1 MKFNIAVCD
10 DEVIQVDL
18 VEKLIAEAVE
28 SRNIKVDILKFLCG
42 EDLITYCNSNE
53 LHIIFLDMEMTG
65 LDGIES
71 ARKIRE
77 KNNNVIIIFV
87 TGYKDYVFDVFEV
100 NTFRYILKP
109 VKREQFQKAL
119 FDAIQIIENL
129 KAPSKEEEFLVI
141 NKNKEK
147 IIIAYNSI
155 NYFEKYKNKVMV
167 MADNQDIEFYG
178 TFSELNMLLNGDKFI
193 RVHQGYIANIDKIE
207 LITSKEVLLKNGK
220 RIPVSRRN
228 AKEVKETFLSR
239 KRVKL

>member
-1 MKFNIAVCD
+1 MKLNIAICD
-10 DEVIQVDL
+10 DEILQVNL
-18 VEKLIAEAVE
+18 VEKLIMEAVE
-28 SRNIKVDILKFLCG
+28 TENIKVNILKFLCG
-42 EDLITYCNSNE
+42 EDLIAYCNSNK
-53 LHIIFLDMEMTG
+53 LHIIFLDMEMKG

-77 KNNNVIIIFV
+77 KNDNVIIIFV
-87 TGYKDYVFDVFEV
+87 TGYKEYVFDVFEV

-109 VKREQFQKAL
+109 VKIEQFQKAL
-119 FDAIQIIENL
+119 YDAIKIIGEL
-129 KAPSKEEEFLVI
+129 KEPQKEEEFLVI

-167 MADNQDIEFYG
+167 MADNQNIEFYG
-178 TFSELNMLLNGDKFI
+178 TFNELNMLLNGDRFI

-207 LITSKEVLLKNGK
+207 LITSKEVLLKNGN

>member
-10 DEVIQVDL
+10 DEVIQVNL
-18 VEKLIAEAVE
+18 VEKLIVEAVE
-28 SRNIKVDILKFLCG
+28 SKNIKVDILKFLSG
-42 EDLITYCNSNE
+42 EDLIKYCNSNE

-77 KNNNVIIIFV
+77 KNNSVIIIFV

-119 FDAIQIIENL
+119 FDAIQIIDNL
-129 KAPSKEEEFLVI
+129 KTPSKEEEFLVI

-167 MADNQDIEFYG
+167 IADNQDIEFYG

-228 AKEVKETFLSR
+228 AKEVRETFLSR